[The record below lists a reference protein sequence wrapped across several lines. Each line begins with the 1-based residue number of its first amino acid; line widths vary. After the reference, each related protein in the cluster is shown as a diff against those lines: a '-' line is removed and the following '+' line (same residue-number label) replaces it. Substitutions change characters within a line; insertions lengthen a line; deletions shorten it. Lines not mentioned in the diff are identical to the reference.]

1 WWSVPT
7 GLGRGRQA
15 EGMSGGG
22 VGAGGGVLG
31 AGSSYQRFV
40 RTALEQTR
48 LRTALTPH
56 PSQEKFRLIR
66 ANDDAAVLDALSFT
80 APKIRLL
87 RSLTVE
93 KKNSVQVLD
102 FAAFSEPEYDLP
114 IFCANAFTTPA
125 QSIVVLDL
133 NPLYD
138 ITEDRDYKDKY
149 YRNLMP
155 LIQKYSELL
164 PWGGKITSESLRFFS
179 PIVIWTIFEP
189 TERNHHVL
197 YSALMD
203 YYKAWLQLTDQAAEE
218 NNKTKVVRNR
228 EAQHRYLTW
237 RAEKDPGF
245 PLLKKLIGESY
256 AKDLVTEFLFE
267 GVHSL
272 GSKSFLD
279 YFPEYARDDGTVNK
293 KRSMIGKSFEARPWD
308 ATGEFIGGKDAE

>member
-1 WWSVPT
+1 
-7 GLGRGRQA
+7 
-15 EGMSGGG
+15 
-22 VGAGGGVLG
+22 
-31 AGSSYQRFV
+31 QRFV

-256 AKDLVTEFLFE
+256 AKVSLLPTFTIFTHTQFMLFAELLVALIF
-267 GVHSL
+267 
-272 GSKSFLD
+272 
-279 YFPEYARDDGTVNK
+279 R
-293 KRSMIGKSFEARPWD
+293 IW
-308 ATGEFIGGKDAE
+308 

>member
-1 WWSVPT
+1 
-7 GLGRGRQA
+7 
-15 EGMSGGG
+15 MSGGG
-22 VGAGGGVLG
+22 GGGGGVLG
-31 AGSSYQRFV
+31 AGSSYQSFV

-66 ANDDAAVLDALSFT
+66 ANDDAAVLDALSFS

-138 ITEDRDYKDKY
+138 ITEDKDYKDKY

-155 LIQKYSELL
+155 LIHKYSELL

-203 YYKAWLQLTDQAAEE
+203 YYKVWLQLTDQATEE
-218 NNKTKVVRNR
+218 NDTTKVVRNR

-245 PLLKKLIGESY
+245 PLLKKLIGESH

-272 GSKSFLD
+272 GTKSFLD
-279 YFPEYARDDGTVNK
+279 YFREYACDDGTVNK
-293 KRSMIGKSFEARPWD
+293 KRSMIGKSFEDRPWD
-308 ATGEFIGGKDAE
+308 ATGEFIGGKDAG